1 MDVFSENG
9 DIVTSCGSFLPFC
22 HKDYGA
28 FFEEVA
34 VEEGLRGWAMTM
46 GGSSDTRIWTGHGI
60 QSVNQST
67 SMQKYRDKVASIK
80 AEEVWESKITLDKGY
95 LSASTGDSALGN
107 LIADRMKAKMDS
119 DFALMN
125 GGGVRANLN
134 AGKVT
139 LKKG

>member
-1 MDVFSENG
+1 MG
-9 DIVTSCGSFLPFC
+9 DFVEKDAEIVTVYQ
-22 HKDYGA
+22 KDYA
-28 FFEEVA
+28 PDTEVSA
-34 VEEGLRGWAMTM
+34 
-46 GGSSDTRIWTGHGI
+46 I
-60 QSVNQST
+60 
-67 SMQKYRDKVASIK
+67 MQKYRDKVASIK